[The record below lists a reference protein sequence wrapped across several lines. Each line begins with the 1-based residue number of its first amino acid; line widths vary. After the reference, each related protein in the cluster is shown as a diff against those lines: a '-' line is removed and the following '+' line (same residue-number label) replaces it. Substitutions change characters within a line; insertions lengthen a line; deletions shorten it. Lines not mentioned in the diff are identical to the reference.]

1 MKSRKRKSDWIS
13 GTGKPPQED
22 GEKINAIHKKARSG
36 EAGTGA
42 NGKAVYLLLCKAEQ
56 AETEETEKPREEEKQ
71 IRPKIERFK
80 IERHLESSCFT
91 GSQFRRICFLHRRPP
106 PFPSSFPPSSSFPFP
121 TCFPSSSFRRRRPSN
136 LRPSFPPYLF

>member
-13 GTGKPPQED
+13 GTEKPPQED
-22 GEKINAIHKKARSG
+22 GEKESRPHKKARSG

-56 AETEETEKPREEEKQ
+56 AEAEETEKPREEEKQ
-71 IRPKIERFK
+71 IRPKIERLE

-91 GSQFRRICFLHRRPP
+91 CFPSSSNYRRRPP
-106 PFPSSFPPSSSFPFP
+106 PSFRSIAFPPHPPPSYFP
-121 TCFPSSSFRRRRPSN
+121 PSSSFRRRRPSN
-136 LRPSFPPYLF
+136 LRPNFPPYLF